1 MEERWGGWY
10 VTGKHGSM
18 RHMGNAVVTNASQP
32 MSMVTSATLNVESL
46 DGKFDSKGYLHPIA
60 TSLPYWFSII
70 RYI

>member
-1 MEERWGGWY
+1 
-10 VTGKHGSM
+10 
-18 RHMGNAVVTNASQP
+18 MGNAVVTNASQP